1 MKNSN
6 KKKLRKEKL
15 RKCTDAF
22 LGAARVPFPPAN
34 NPAGFKKWAG
44 EAGLLPLIAEVRA
57 GRATFNPPPA
67 GAGSLPRDSHPRHVP
82 ALAHTRT
89 DRHTDTRS
97 EFRGARRGW
106 GARSERPQ
114 QSPAGTRGHG
124 CCSHCPGQSALPAP
138 ASSPAPEPENGASPP
153 S

>member
-97 EFRGARRGW
+97 EFRGAQRAEGM
-106 GARSERPQ
+106 GSPQ
-114 QSPAGTRGHG
+114 RAAPAKPGRDEGTRLLPPL
-124 CCSHCPGQSALPAP
+124 SRTERSSSSSQLPGA
-138 ASSPAPEPENGASPP
+138 GA
-153 S
+153 